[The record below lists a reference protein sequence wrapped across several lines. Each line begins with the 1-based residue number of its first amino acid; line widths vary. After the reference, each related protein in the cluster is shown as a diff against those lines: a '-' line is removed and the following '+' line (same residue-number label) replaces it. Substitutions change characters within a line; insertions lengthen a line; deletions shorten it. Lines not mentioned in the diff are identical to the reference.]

1 MVMSATVSHI
11 TSGREHILGNINN
24 NVHESVTGIVC
35 YQNIFI
41 ILFQW
46 QAYESRQWKYY
57 IQNDNDNNNINNIIM
72 IDQVYLCGDTN
83 WTWTPVLLNQW
94 VRSGIKV
101 FSPVNI
107 QSLSSVCFTSPGQP
121 LLFLS
126 PSFSLYPST
135 PFFLDC
141 ALSLSLYPISTTIP
155 FLSLTFCLLTSP
167 TF

>member
-24 NVHESVTGIVC
+24 NVHESVTGIAC

-72 IDQVYLCGDTN
+72 IT
-83 WTWTPVLLNQW
+83 
-94 VRSGIKV
+94 
-101 FSPVNI
+101 
-107 QSLSSVCFTSPGQP
+107 
-121 LLFLS
+121 
-126 PSFSLYPST
+126 
-135 PFFLDC
+135 
-141 ALSLSLYPISTTIP
+141 
-155 FLSLTFCLLTSP
+155 
-167 TF
+167 